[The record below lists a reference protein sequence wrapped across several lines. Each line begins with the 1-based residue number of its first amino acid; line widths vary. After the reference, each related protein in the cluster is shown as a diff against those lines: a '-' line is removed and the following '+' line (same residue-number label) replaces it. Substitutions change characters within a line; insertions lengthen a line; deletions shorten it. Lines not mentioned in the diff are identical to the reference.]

1 MHSSKSASNDRA
13 NRFQQLV
20 LAHYIPEAVLHKIES
35 TAQYD
40 PVREEWLVI
49 RLNFAGNVLR
59 ARYPERYASTKE
71 GAAALE
77 MHAGAD
83 DDGGGGG
90 GGGEGCKYVLRSLA
104 ESDGEAPPA
113 SVDLKWSPLPED
125 RRVGV
130 LAPALAVETGAV
142 FEGCSGIGEY
152 LLVEATGPGLDG
164 VIHPQVQLRGV
175 GVLVLIHL
183 TL

>member
-77 MHAGAD
+77 MAAEAHRQQMMMANQARGYGAP
-83 DDGGGGG
+83 
-90 GGGEGCKYVLRSLA
+90 RA
-104 ESDGEAPPA
+104 A
-113 SVDLKWSPLPED
+113 
-125 RRVGV
+125 
-130 LAPALAVETGAV
+130 
-142 FEGCSGIGEY
+142 
-152 LLVEATGPGLDG
+152 
-164 VIHPQVQLRGV
+164 
-175 GVLVLIHL
+175 
-183 TL
+183 

>member
-1 MHSSKSASNDRA
+1 MHSSKSASNGRA

-71 GAAALE
+71 GAAALDSE
-77 MHAGAD
+77 I
-83 DDGGGGG
+83 
-90 GGGEGCKYVLRSLA
+90 
-104 ESDGEAPPA
+104 APWPCCVFIFLPA
-113 SVDLKWSPLPED
+113 SATAGK
-125 RRVGV
+125 
-130 LAPALAVETGAV
+130 
-142 FEGCSGIGEY
+142 GEF
-152 LLVEATGPGLDG
+152 
-164 VIHPQVQLRGV
+164 
-175 GVLVLIHL
+175 
-183 TL
+183 